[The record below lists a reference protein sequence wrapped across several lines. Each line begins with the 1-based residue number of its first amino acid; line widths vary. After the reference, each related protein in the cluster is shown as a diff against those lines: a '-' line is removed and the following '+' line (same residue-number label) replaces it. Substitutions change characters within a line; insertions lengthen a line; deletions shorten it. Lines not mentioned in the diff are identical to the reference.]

1 MYKAILFSVEGEDFV
16 TDYRRSKTIDEVE
29 ELLANQGSR
38 WFFYPW
44 TFVIVD
50 NDFKDISNR
59 RIVSVPMWPEE
70 LQELKGKTVRT
81 VKKYLQENGIPL
93 AQAIGVTD

>member
-1 MYKAILFSVEGEDFV
+1 MYKAILFSVDGEDFV
-16 TDYRRSKTIDEVE
+16 IDYRNKKTINEVE

-44 TFVIVD
+44 EFVITD
-50 NDFKDISNR
+50 NHKYFGAVPKQ

-70 LQELKGKTVRT
+70 LQDLKGKTIRT
-81 VKKYLQENGIPL
+81 VKKYLKENGVPL
-93 AQAIGVTD
+93 AVAIS